1 MHASMSD
8 CESRIWDTGDAPLG
22 LRKPGGLPVYGLPV
36 VATLFM
42 LRMLWVTRRDA
53 VPSYHSYWATH
64 TPSVFMLMLAAVFA
78 GGVAL
83 AWRYVRPE
91 WVMGGELA
99 LALLLDLAGVGE
111 WAPIMPMIAYW
122 ALIMT
127 VSSDL
132 RILCFGLASCM
143 VLGSQAFAGDG
154 WRQAGWS
161 IWLDILPAMLPIV
174 VIGVLGYAV
183 RNRRLSS
190 LALQRE
196 RDERLRA
203 DLLAQQRD
211 AAVRR
216 GSIVGEMHDSVG
228 HDLTSIIALAQG
240 LAEQVEGQDVDP
252 EVAQAI
258 DAIRD
263 IAKSGLQD
271 TRHALRALTTTDANL
286 PGIPPTTGG
295 TQSHEMN
302 DTAIEESAQRY
313 MWDDIRPVLA
323 HVRASGVIATFTET
337 GRRSEDP
344 DQADLCFRVT
354 REAVTNAVRH
364 APGLAHLNVTWD
376 HAADGSLI
384 ATITNDGSTNLPKP
398 SDGAIGTGLA
408 RIADAIART
417 EGFLCYGP
425 DRAETGVW
433 RVTAML
439 TSVRQEKGVTW
450 DDEHHAG
457 R

>member
-1 MHASMSD
+1 M
-8 CESRIWDTGDAPLG
+8 GDVPLISK
-22 LRKPGGLPVYGLPV
+22 RPGGLLICGLPI
-36 VATLFM
+36 VATLFT
-42 LRMLWVTRRDA
+42 LRMLWVARRDA
-53 VPSYHSYWATH
+53 VRSYHSYWATH
-64 TPSVFMLMLAAVFA
+64 TPIMFMLLLAAVLA
-78 GGVAL
+78 GGIAL
-83 AWRYVRPE
+83 TWRYVRPE

-99 LALLLDLAGVGE
+99 LALLLDLAGMGE

-132 RILCFGLASCM
+132 RILCFGLVSCM

-161 IWLDILPAMLPIV
+161 IWLDVLPAMLPMV

-196 RDERLRA
+196 HGERLRA

-240 LAEQVEGQDVDP
+240 LAEQMEGQDVDP
-252 EVAQAI
+252 EATQAI

-271 TRHALRALTTTDANL
+271 TRHALRALTATDANL
-286 PGIPPTTGG
+286 PGTPPTTSG
-295 TQSHEMN
+295 TQSYEMN
-302 DTAIEESAQRY
+302 DTAIEELAQRY

-323 HVRASGVIATFTET
+323 HVRTSGVLATFTET

-364 APGLAHLNVTWD
+364 APGLAHLNVAWN
-376 HAADGSLI
+376 HAADGSMT
-384 ATITNDGSTNLPKP
+384 ATITNDGSENL
-398 SDGAIGTGLA
+398 SHSADDDDGTGL
-408 RIADAIART
+408 RRLVDAVTRT
-417 EGFLCYGP
+417 GGSLHYGP
-425 DRAETGVW
+425 SETETDVWKVTTLLPPTRPAEE
-433 RVTAML
+433 R
-439 TSVRQEKGVTW
+439 R
-450 DDEHHAG
+450 